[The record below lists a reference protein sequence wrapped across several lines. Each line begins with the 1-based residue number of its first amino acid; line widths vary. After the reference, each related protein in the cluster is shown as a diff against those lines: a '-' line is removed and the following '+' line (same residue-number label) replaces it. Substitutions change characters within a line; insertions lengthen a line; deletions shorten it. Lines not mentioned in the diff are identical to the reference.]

1 MEDAEIIALVKAEIN
16 SRINEVF
23 TEGLINGLSERIL
36 SLEIDKSSTS
46 FDYERSYRFDKN
58 APLDAIKYGAY
69 DEDKHIIIE
78 AIDNNYFHIHT
89 KPSDQYRYEKASD
102 RFERDANTQ
111 EEKLYEYDVVIDTRI
126 GFISIRDSDGNF
138 IELNSPNNSVTIKSN
153 KTITLD
159 APEINLR
166 SSNGN
171 LKLDKNGAELYGNT
185 IKIDTTVKGRTQLLD
200 YTEIDKRHSRI
211 HPYEREL
218 SELVDIGIFYTTKKE
233 IKVTNK

>member
-16 SRINEVF
+16 SRINEIF
-23 TEGLINGLSERIL
+23 TDRFITGLVDKTL
-36 SLEIDKSSTS
+36 SLDIDKSVTS
-46 FDYERSYRFDKN
+46 FDYERSYRFNKN
-58 APLDAIKYGAY
+58 APLDEIKYDQY
-69 DEDKHIIIE
+69 ERDKHIIIE

-89 KPSDQYRYEKASD
+89 KPSDEYRYETEQD
-102 RFERDANTQ
+102 RFERDANT
-111 EEKLYEYDVVIDTRI
+111 EERKLYEYDLVIDTRI

-171 LKLDKNGAELYGNT
+171 LKLDKNGAELYGNI
-185 IKIDTTVKGRTQLLD
+185 IKIDTTIKGRTQLLD